1 MVKIVCFILRDFQH
15 NKRKL
20 FFKKNAGQSSL
31 WTLLQKQLAPSQH
44 TNTAYFTIKKESF
57 MSTGSQL
64 LSLHQRFLIVILALE
79 NNTQSFPHLLFS
91 PTNVQGEKKT
101 KYRSLGNTNIWQ
113 NLHGRKRKKQA
124 ISYTLHLSSLGQT
137 NTQYII
143 RSPPTKG

>member
-1 MVKIVCFILRDFQH
+1 
-15 NKRKL
+15 
-20 FFKKNAGQSSL
+20 
-31 WTLLQKQLAPSQH
+31 
-44 TNTAYFTIKKESF
+44 

-113 NLHGRKRKKQA
+113 NLHGRKRKKQRLYHTHF
-124 ISYTLHLSSLGQT
+124 ISAL
-137 NTQYII
+137 
-143 RSPPTKG
+143 